1 MNTTAVLV
9 AAVAVLIPA
18 CSGPGTDADTQFVAA
33 LNSQGIPGDRGVEIE
48 GAHQACDALRRI
60 ADADIRTNKNPP
72 MSLILESGQK
82 IKDVHDRLTG
92 QGLSLDQYEQFLV
105 AADNTL
111 CPDVKDAWNRLEQT
125 P

>member
-33 LNSQGIPGDRGVEIE
+33 LNSQGIPGDRGVEIK

-92 QGLSLDQYEQFLV
+92 QGLSLDQYEQFMV